1 MHSTHSRRL
10 PARVYR
16 RRRIVVGV
24 VAVLVIF
31 LLARLVGALLGGAGG
46 TQAAPTTT
54 LDTTTT
60 TLARPPQCTTGDL
73 VITED
78 PNNAWA
84 TVIVDTNRGIQASY
98 APTDLSSIGEAG
110 FVTAEG
116 LSVRALMID
125 DLRALREAA
134 AANGTPIDV
143 LAAYR
148 SYDAQQQILDLRITE
163 FGEEEAY
170 RRVARP
176 GHSEHQLGTTIDVT
190 SEGLT
195 DVDQAWGSS
204 PTGQWIAAN
213 AATFGFVISY
223 PQGREADTCYTY
235 EPWHLRYLGR
245 ELAAQVVESRL
256 TVREYLHAFH
266 TPANGPNEP

>member
-1 MHSTHSRRL
+1 M
-10 PARVYR
+10 
-16 RRRIVVGV
+16 VGV
-24 VAVLVIF
+24 VVVLVLV
-31 LLARLVGALLGGAGG
+31 LLVRLVGAVLGGSGG
-46 TQAAPTTT
+46 TQAAPTTIA
-54 LDTTTT
+54 DTTTT
-60 TLARPPQCTTGDL
+60 TLARPPQCTTGDV
-73 VITED
+73 VIAED
-78 PNNAWA
+78 PDTAWA
-84 TVIVDTNRGIQASY
+84 TVVVDTNRGIQASY
-98 APTDLSSIGEAG
+98 APVDLSPIAEAG
-110 FVTAEG
+110 FGSSEG

-134 AANGTPIDV
+134 AANGTPIAV

-148 SYDAQQQILDLRITE
+148 SYESQQQILDLRITE

-190 SEGLT
+190 SEGLS

-213 AATFGFVISY
+213 AASFGFVVSY

-235 EPWHLRYLGR
+235 EPWHLRYMGR
-245 ELAAQVVESRL
+245 ELAADVVDTTL
-256 TVREYLHAFH
+256 TVREYLYAFH
-266 TPANGPNEP
+266 TPSNQPNLP